1 LPAAA
6 DVHPYNHALIIAAV
20 LSAIGAL
27 LHVAC
32 IAGGPAWYR
41 FFGAGERMATAA
53 ERGEWWPAMAT
64 LGITLVL
71 LAWAAYALSA
81 AGMLPALPLLK
92 AGIVAITAVYLLRG
106 LILFPVLAL
115 KPAQVTP
122 FIVWSSLICLGYG
135 LVHLWGV
142 VQVWDTL

>member
-1 LPAAA
+1 LPATA
-6 DVHPYNHALIIAAV
+6 DVHPYNHALIVAAV

>member
-1 LPAAA
+1 MPAAS
-6 DVHPYNHALIIAAV
+6 DIHSHNPALILAAV
-20 LSAIGAL
+20 LSAIAAL

-32 IAGGPAWYR
+32 IVGGPAWYR
-41 FFGAGERMATAA
+41 FFGAGERIATAA
-53 ERGEWWPAMAT
+53 ERGESWPAVAT

-71 LAWAAYALSA
+71 LAWSAYALSA

-106 LILFPVLAL
+106 LILFPVMAL
-115 KPAQVTP
+115 KPAHVTP
-122 FIVWSSLICLGYG
+122 FVVWSSLICLGYG

>member
-1 LPAAA
+1 VPE
-6 DVHPYNHALIIAAV
+6 VHPYNLMLVLAAV

-32 IAGGPAWYR
+32 IFGGPAWYR
-41 FFGAGERMATAA
+41 FFGAGERLATAA
-53 ERGEWWPAMAT
+53 ERGRAWPALAT
-64 LGITLVL
+64 LGITLIL
-71 LAWAAYALSA
+71 LAWSAYALSA

-92 AGIVAITAVYLLRG
+92 AGIVAITTVYLLRG
-106 LILFPVLAL
+106 LILFPVMAF
-115 KPAQVTP
+115 KPAQLTP
-122 FIVWSSLICLGYG
+122 FVVWSSLICLGFG